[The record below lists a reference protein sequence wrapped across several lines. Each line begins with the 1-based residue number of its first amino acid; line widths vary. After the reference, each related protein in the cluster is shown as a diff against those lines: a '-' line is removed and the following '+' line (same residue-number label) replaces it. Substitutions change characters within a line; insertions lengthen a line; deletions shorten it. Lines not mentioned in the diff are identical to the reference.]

1 MTLTV
6 QTAYPIEITRAS
18 VSHID
23 AVNFDEL
30 QFGKVF
36 TDHMFEA
43 DYINGKWTNCSIR
56 PLGRIALHPATSA
69 LHYGQAVFE
78 GMKAFKTVD
87 GKPMLFRPDAN
98 FRRLNESCDRM
109 AMPEI
114 PEELFMDALH
124 ALVKLDANWI
134 PDTEDGSLYIRP
146 FVFATDDFVGIKPSD
161 TFKFIIF
168 CCPVARY
175 YAKPVRVY
183 MQEEF
188 IRAFP
193 GGTGAVKAAGNYGAT
208 MKPLMEIRKK
218 GYDQMLWIDGVTHN
232 RLQEIG
238 TMNVFVQIDDTVITI
253 PTEEGTILKGVTRD
267 SCLQL
272 LRDAGHKVEVRDV
285 TIQELLD
292 AQRSGRLKDAF
303 GTGTAATVAPIGVI
317 GYQDVEYPLPP
328 VEDRV
333 VSNWLKKELWSIR
346 KGLTEDRHGW
356 MQPVL

>member
-1 MTLTV
+1 MTLTINS
-6 QTAYPIEITRAS
+6 AYPISITRTS
-18 VSHID
+18 VSHINSVD
-23 AVNFDEL
+23 FEQL

-43 DYINGKWTNCSIR
+43 DYIDGRWTNCAIK
-56 PLGRIALHPATSA
+56 PLGMLELHPATSA

-78 GMKAFKTVD
+78 GMKAFKAKD
-87 GKPMLFRPDAN
+87 GKPVVFRPDAN
-98 FRRLNESCDRM
+98 FRRLNESCERM
-109 AMPEI
+109 AIPHI
-114 PEELFMDALH
+114 PEELFMDALLS
-124 ALVKLDANWI
+124 LVRLEQDWI

-146 FVFATDDFVGIKPSD
+146 YVFATDDFVGIKPSD

-208 MKPLMEIRKK
+208 MMPLMQIRKK
-218 GYDQMLWIDGVTHN
+218 GFDQMLWIDGVTHN

-238 TMNVFVQIDDTVITI
+238 TMNVFVQIDDTIITI

-267 SCLQL
+267 SCIQL
-272 LRDAGHKVEVRDV
+272 LRDGGYKVEIRDI

-292 AQRSGRLKDAF
+292 AHRSGRLHDAF

-317 GYQDVEYPLPP
+317 GYHDKEYELPP
-328 VEDRV
+328 VEDRKI
-333 VSNWLKKELWSIR
+333 SNWLKHELWSIR
-346 KGLTEDRHGW
+346 KGLSEDRHGW
-356 MQPVL
+356 LWEV

>member
-1 MTLTV
+1 MTLTINS
-6 QTAYPIEITRAS
+6 AYPISINRTS
-18 VSHID
+18 VSHINTVD
-23 AVNFDEL
+23 FEQL

-43 DYINGKWTNCSIR
+43 DYIDGRWTNCSIK
-56 PLGRIALHPATSA
+56 PLGMLELHPATSA

-78 GMKAFKTVD
+78 GMKAFKAKD
-87 GKPMLFRPDAN
+87 GKPVVFRPDAN
-98 FRRLNESCDRM
+98 FRRLNESCERM
-109 AMPEI
+109 AIPQI
-114 PEELFMDALH
+114 PEELFMDALLS
-124 ALVKLDANWI
+124 LVRLEQDWI

-146 FVFATDDFVGIKPSD
+146 YVFATDDFVGIKPSD

-208 MKPLMEIRKK
+208 MMPLMQIRKK
-218 GYDQMLWIDGVTHN
+218 GFDQMLWIDGVTHN

-238 TMNVFVQIDDTVITI
+238 TMNVFVQIDDTIITI

-267 SCLQL
+267 SCIQL
-272 LRDAGHKVEVRDV
+272 LRDGGYKVEIRDI

-292 AQRSGRLKDAF
+292 AHRSGRLHDAF

-317 GYQDVEYPLPP
+317 GYHDKEYELPP
-328 VEDRV
+328 VEDRKI
-333 VSNWLKKELWSIR
+333 SNWLKHELWSIR
-346 KGLTEDRHGW
+346 KGLSEDRHGW
-356 MQPVL
+356 LWEV

>member
-1 MTLTV
+1 MSLTL
-6 QTAYPIEITRAS
+6 QSSYPIKITKTAE
-18 VSHID
+18 SHLSAID
-23 AVNFDEL
+23 FDNL

-36 TDHMFEA
+36 SDHMFEA
-43 DYINGKWTNCSIR
+43 DYINGKWTNCAIK
-56 PLGRIALHPATSA
+56 PLAKIGLHPATSA

-78 GMKAFKTVD
+78 GMKAFRTHEGSPVI
-87 GKPMLFRPDAN
+87 FRPDAN
-98 FRRLNESCDRM
+98 LKRLNESCERM
-109 AMPEI
+109 AIPAV
-114 PEELFMDALH
+114 PEELFMDALFSLIRME
-124 ALVKLDANWI
+124 ADWI

-183 MQEEF
+183 MQEEY

-208 MKPLMEIRKK
+208 MYPLMQIRAK
-218 GYDQMLWIDGVTHN
+218 GWDQMLWIDGVTHD

-267 SCLQL
+267 SCITL
-272 LRDAGHKVEVRDV
+272 LRDHGYKVEIRDV
-285 TIQELLD
+285 TIREILD
-292 AQRSGRLKDAF
+292 AHRSGRLKDAF

-317 GYQDVEYPLPP
+317 GYRDVEYELPP
-328 VEDRV
+328 VETRTI
-333 VSNWLKKELWSIR
+333 SNWLKKELWSIR
-346 KGLTEDRHGW
+346 KGLSPDTHNW
-356 MQPVL
+356 LWAV

>member
-1 MTLTV
+1 MTLTINR
-6 QTAYPIEITRAS
+6 TYPIDITKAA
-18 VSHID
+18 VSHISS
-23 AVNFDEL
+23 VNFDEL

-36 TDHMFEA
+36 TDHMLEA
-43 DYINGKWTNCSIR
+43 DYIDGHWTNCTIK
-56 PLGRIALHPATSA
+56 PLAKIELHPATSA

-78 GMKAFKTVD
+78 GMKAFKTSD
-87 GKPMLFRPDAN
+87 GRPMLFRPDAN
-98 FRRLNESCDRM
+98 LARLNESCVRM
-109 AMPEI
+109 AMPEV

-124 ALVKLDANWI
+124 SLVRLDQDWI

-161 TFKFIIF
+161 TFKFVIF

-183 MQEEF
+183 MQQEF

-193 GGTGAVKAAGNYGAT
+193 GGTGGVKAAGNYGAT
-208 MKPLMEIRKK
+208 MMPLMHARKM
-218 GYDQMLWIDGVTHN
+218 GFDQMLWIDGVTHN

-238 TMNVFVQIDDTVITI
+238 TMNVFVQIDDTIITI
-253 PTEEGTILKGVTRD
+253 PTTEGTILKGITRD

-272 LRDAGHKVEVRDV
+272 LRDNGFKVEERDV
-285 TIQELLD
+285 TIEELID
-292 AQRSGRLKDAF
+292 AHRSGRLHDAF

-317 GYQDVEYPLPP
+317 GYKDQEYVLPP
-328 VEDRV
+328 VEDRK

-346 KGLTEDRHGW
+346 KGLRPDTYGW
-356 MQPVL
+356 MQEI